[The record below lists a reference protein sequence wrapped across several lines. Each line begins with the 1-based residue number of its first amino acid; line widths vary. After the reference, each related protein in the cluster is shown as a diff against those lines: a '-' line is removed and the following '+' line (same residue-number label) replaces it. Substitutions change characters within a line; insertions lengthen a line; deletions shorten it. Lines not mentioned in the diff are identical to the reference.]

1 MSTPTA
7 TIDTLQRSLE
17 GRVIGPADDDYDP
30 AREVFYGGIDKRP
43 AAIAQVANDDD
54 IRRVIEIAG
63 DPDVALAVRAG
74 GHSITGKSSSDGG
87 IVLDLRGLNAL
98 EIDAGA
104 RTAEA
109 GAGLTA
115 AEYTSAAAAEGL
127 ATGFGDTGSVG
138 ISGITLGGGV
148 GFLVRK
154 HGLTVDDLLGADV
167 VTADGEI
174 VTVDAESH
182 PDLFWAIRGGG
193 GNFGVVSRFRYRLHP
208 VHRIVG
214 GMLFL
219 PAASDVV
226 EGFMELA
233 ASAPQPLS
241 TIANV
246 MTAPPMPFIPEE
258 LHGSPIVMAFLCYA
272 GDVEAGEQVLAP
284 FRSLATPLADMVRP
298 MTYAEMYSPEPEGP
312 KVIAHGHTGFVD
324 EIASSDCSAIL
335 ERLEEPVGQLRAVQL
350 RTLGGAMANVPKD
363 ATAFAHRSRAIMV
376 NVATMFG
383 NEEDRPAAR
392 DWVAG
397 LVARLH
403 RDDTTGYVNFLGDE
417 GPERVRQ
424 AYPGDTWDRLRE
436 IKRRYDPTNLFRM
449 NQNIPPAES

>member
-7 TIDTLQRSLE
+7 TIDTLQRTLE
-17 GRVIGPADDDYDP
+17 GRVIGPADDDYDA
-30 AREVFYGGIDKRP
+30 AREVFYGGVDKRP
-43 AAIAQVANDDD
+43 AAIARVANDDD
-54 IRRVIEIAG
+54 IRRVIEIAR
-63 DPDVALAVRAG
+63 DPDVELAVRAG

-87 IVLDLRGLNAL
+87 IVLDVRGLNTL
-98 EIDAGA
+98 DIDAGA

-154 HGLTVDDLLGADV
+154 HGLTIDDLLGADV

-208 VHRIVG
+208 VKMIVG

-219 PAASDVV
+219 PATSDVV

-233 ASAPQPLS
+233 ANAPQQLS
-241 TIANV
+241 MIANV

-258 LHGSPIVMAFLCYA
+258 FHGSPIVMAFLCYA
-272 GDVEAGEQVLAP
+272 GDVEAGERVLAP

-298 MTYAEMYSPEPEGP
+298 MTYAEMYPPEPEGP
-312 KVIAHGHTGFVD
+312 KVIAHVHTGFVD
-324 EIASSDCSAIL
+324 EIASSDYSAIL

-350 RTLGGAMANVPKD
+350 RTLGGAMASVPKD

-403 RDDTTGYVNFLGDE
+403 GDDTTGYVNFLEDE